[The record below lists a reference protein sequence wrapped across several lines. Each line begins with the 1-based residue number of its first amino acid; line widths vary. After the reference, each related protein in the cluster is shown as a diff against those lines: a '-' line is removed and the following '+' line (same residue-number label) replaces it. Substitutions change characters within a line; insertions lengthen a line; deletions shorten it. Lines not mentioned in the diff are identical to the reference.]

1 MLRLLYFIC
10 VLGCFAQEIFAQN
23 PHFKISGKVT
33 DKQGKPVN
41 GAHVSVDESH
51 SNTTSDS
58 LGVFQ
63 ILKLGSGSYHLHVSH
78 VGYRTKDTLL
88 VIKEN
93 VSGLQL
99 VLDETFIELS
109 KILIEESTFKLPN
122 REQSQ
127 SMVVVDKDFILKYSG
142 NTLMQTLSRIS
153 GVQSI
158 NTGVSI
164 SKPVIRGLGFNRVV
178 VNENGMKQEGQ
189 QWGAD
194 HGLEVDQN
202 NIERVE
208 VIKGPASLLY
218 GSDALAGVVNLWSA
232 LPPEVNSLS
241 GAVMVTGRSNNDLG
255 SIMAHLQFNK
265 NGIWAKAR
273 VSASNYAD
281 YRVPANQ
288 FIYNTFVLPIYNS
301 RIKNTAGRE
310 NNFNLSFG
318 VNKNKASTAFTV
330 SYYDLKTGFFPGAHG
345 IPMAYTLT
353 PDLSVRNVELPQQR
367 VRHFKVVNNS
377 TLRLG
382 NHKLTVDLSYQRNFR
397 QELSEPHNHGFGPV
411 ITDNTELQFVL
422 QTYAAVMRFHH
433 HISYKFTN
441 IYGISG
447 QYQEN
452 KISGFSFLIP
462 NYFSSGLGAFAFSKY
477 SISNQLILNAGLR
490 YDYSNLKTL
499 SYRQPI
505 YDADNVIVDYWQ
517 RAPALNKKFN
527 NVSGAVGL
535 SWFPKEDFNIKVNFG
550 SSFRIPTAPE
560 LTSNGIH
567 HGSFRHEVGDS
578 ALKPEKGYQF
588 DVGFYYEK
596 KKFAISAT
604 PFFNYFNQFI
614 FLDPTSKFSPLP
626 DAGLI
631 YQYNQADGIHTG
643 FEFTTD
649 YHVTKSLHLGLNGQ
663 FVYAYNLESGYNF
676 PFIPPASCIADVQ
689 YEFEQIGKWLEDT
702 YVELSVL
709 GTLSQDLT
717 ARNEFFTPG
726 SVLLNL
732 NFGTQIVI
740 GKFRMKFIG
749 GVQNLL
755 NTRYYMHL
763 SRWRMINLPEPG
775 RNFTLSLMIPFQFKI

>member
-1 MLRLLYFIC
+1 MRLKILFF
-10 VLGCFAQEIFAQN
+10 VLQCFVQQGIAQN
-23 PHFKISGKVT
+23 IQHNIAGIVS
-33 DKQGKPVN
+33 DKFGNPVR
-41 GAHVSVDESH
+41 GAHISVDESH
-51 SNTTSDS
+51 LNTTSDS
-58 LGVFQ
+58 LGKFEL
-63 ILKLGSGSYHLHVSH
+63 LKLGTGSYHLHIRH
-78 VGYRTKDTLL
+78 IGYKTKDTVLL
-88 VIKEN
+88 VKSNI
-93 VSGLQL
+93 SGIHL

-127 SMVVVDKDFILKYSG
+127 SMVVVDKDYILKYSG

-208 VIKGPASLLY
+208 IIKGPASLLY

-232 LPPEVNSLS
+232 LPPQVNSLS
-241 GAVMVTGRSNNDLG
+241 GSLMFTGRSNNDLG
-255 SIMAHLQFNK
+255 GIMANLQLNK
-265 NGIWAKAR
+265 NGYWAKAR

-288 FIYNTFVLPIYNS
+288 FVYNTFVLPIYNS

-310 NNFNLSFG
+310 NNLNFSFG
-318 VNKNKASTAFTV
+318 INKNKASTAFSI

-345 IPMAYTLT
+345 IPMAYNLT
-353 PDLSVRNVELPQQR
+353 PDLSNRNVDLPQQR

-377 TLRLG
+377 IIRLG
-382 NHKLTVDLSYQRNFR
+382 NHKLTLDLSYQKNFR
-397 QELSEPHNHGFGPV
+397 QELSEPHNHGFGP
-411 ITDNTELQFVL
+411 IIMSNTELQFEL
-422 QTYAAVMRFHH
+422 QTYSAVMRFHH
-433 HISYKFTN
+433 HINTKFSN
-441 IYGISG
+441 IYGVSG

-452 KISGFSFLIP
+452 KINGFSFLIP
-462 NYFSSGLGAFAFSKY
+462 NFFSSGLGAFAFSKY
-477 SISNQLILNAGLR
+477 SISNQLIFNAGLR

-505 YDADNVIVDYWQ
+505 YNADNEIIDYWE

-527 NVSGAVGL
+527 NASGAVGI
-535 SWFPKEDFNIKVNFG
+535 SWFPKEDFNVKVNFG
-550 SSFRIPTAPE
+550 SSFRTPTAPE

-588 DVGFYYEK
+588 DIGFYYEK
-596 KKFAISAT
+596 KKFALSVT

-689 YEFEQIGKWLEDT
+689 YEFESIGKWFEDT

-726 SVLLNL
+726 SVLLHV
-732 NFGTQIVI
+732 NFGTQINL
-740 GKFRMKFIG
+740 GRFRMKLIG
-749 GVQNLL
+749 GIQNLL
-755 NTRYYMHL
+755 NSRYYMHL

-775 RNFTLSLMIPFQFKI
+775 RNFTISIMIPFQFKI